1 VSTAELCEAC
11 DTVFDKLADTHNGKY
26 PFVSFLLL
34 IVDVHDEIK
43 FGYYTDV
50 CSSTLFEGKLLLP
63 ELFFP

>member
-1 VSTAELCEAC
+1 MSTAELCEAC
-11 DTVFDKLADTHNGKY
+11 DTVFDKLADNHNGKY

-34 IVDVHDEIK
+34 IVDVYNEIK

-50 CSSTLFEGKLLLP
+50 CSSALFVGKLLLP

>member
-1 VSTAELCEAC
+1 MSRAELCEAC
-11 DTVFDKLADTHNGKY
+11 DTVFDKLADNHNRKY

-43 FGYYTDV
+43 FWYYTDV
-50 CSSTLFEGKLLLP
+50 CSSALFVGKLLLP